1 MRAVRPRLARRRVVS
16 SPPGA
21 IAEPETVELDAET
34 DERPGS
40 SGRAPSSAA
49 DDDDESRAF
58 LPRFSVVPKTSSRRM
73 APDAPEAERKQKLE
87 LDSDFCRMQT
97 RYDPAAIQAEAL
109 ATPFALARRGALV
122 ASKFASLALRRE
134 SMMAEDA
141 RDGGTRYAEAFKE
154 TLTSLGPLFVKLG
167 QNLANRPDL
176 VDEDLMEELTRLQ
189 DRVPP
194 FPTAEAFEIMRED
207 AGRPTEEIFSS
218 VTPEPVAAAS
228 IGQVYRATLR
238 DTGAEVAVKVL
249 RPGTRPQVVLDLFI
263 LRAAAERLFDA
274 FARENLG
281 CPATLLVDE
290 FAEKLLEE
298 LDFKQEALNLRDFR
312 RNFADDPSVQIPGV
326 YQNLSSG
333 RVLIMDWQPGVRCTA
348 PGAFESEEARRVFL
362 QNGVESGLRQLL
374 DFGLFHGDPHPGNVL
389 ALPSGDIAYVDFGNV
404 AEISRANQ
412 ESLIDAV
419 VHVMNK
425 DYDNLAACL
434 CDLGFLE
441 SGSDVRPVA
450 EGLAEVWGPG
460 TLSAIASAGNFSFR
474 GLTKEFNKLLFKYP
488 IRVPERFSLVIR
500 ALLTQ
505 ENICLTLDPSFNF
518 LNAAFP
524 YVARRLLTD
533 PDPNLR
539 MRLFKIIIV
548 KGKFEWQRLRELVVM
563 AEAGASGGI
572 KLPMRVAVALVTD
585 TTKMLATDGVARRAL
600 VSGLRAVPIREH
612 VSQAASLGV
621 MIMGMTVGKWWAGT
635 KAGKAWKRWWVAF
648 AYAVR
653 RFLAKGAA
661 PQSDLP
667 RRSAWKP
674 PKNRGDDEGR
684 RGDAR
689 GGGVGANARALVPAA
704 A

>member
-1 MRAVRPRLARRRVVS
+1 
-16 SPPGA
+16 
-21 IAEPETVELDAET
+21 
-34 DERPGS
+34 
-40 SGRAPSSAA
+40 
-49 DDDDESRAF
+49 
-58 LPRFSVVPKTSSRRM
+58 
-73 APDAPEAERKQKLE
+73 
-87 LDSDFCRMQT
+87 
-97 RYDPAAIQAEAL
+97 
-109 ATPFALARRGALV
+109 
-122 ASKFASLALRRE
+122 
-134 SMMAEDA
+134 
-141 RDGGTRYAEAFKE
+141 
-154 TLTSLGPLFVKLG
+154 
-167 QNLANRPDL
+167 
-176 VDEDLMEELTRLQ
+176 
-189 DRVPP
+189 
-194 FPTAEAFEIMRED
+194 
-207 AGRPTEEIFSS
+207 
-218 VTPEPVAAAS
+218 
-228 IGQVYRATLR
+228 
-238 DTGAEVAVKVL
+238 
-249 RPGTRPQVVLDLFI
+249 
-263 LRAAAERLFDA
+263 
-274 FARENLG
+274 
-281 CPATLLVDE
+281 
-290 FAEKLLEE
+290 
-298 LDFKQEALNLRDFR
+298 
-312 RNFADDPSVQIPGV
+312 
-326 YQNLSSG
+326 
-333 RVLIMDWQPGVRCTA
+333 
-348 PGAFESEEARRVFL
+348 
-362 QNGVESGLRQLL
+362 
-374 DFGLFHGDPHPGNVL
+374 
-389 ALPSGDIAYVDFGNV
+389 
-404 AEISRANQ
+404 
-412 ESLIDAV
+412 V

-674 PKNRGDDEGR
+674 PENRGDDEGR

-689 GGGVGANARALVPAA
+689 GGAGGAGARTRNNRKKVLSPSLALSLAHSLRDVRVRHHPSSAPHAA
-704 A
+704 MVKTKSKLGFTA